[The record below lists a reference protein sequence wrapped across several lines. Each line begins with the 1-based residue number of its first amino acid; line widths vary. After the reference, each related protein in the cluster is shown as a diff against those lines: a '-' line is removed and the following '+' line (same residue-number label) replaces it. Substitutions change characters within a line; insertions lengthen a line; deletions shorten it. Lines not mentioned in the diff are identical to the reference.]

1 MSCEVNPKWINSL
14 NSCNPNLS
22 NSSLIKYSTAFTS
35 WLVMLSMSL
44 ILWASLSLK
53 FVYKSLNSENLLLG
67 K

>member
-14 NSCNPNLS
+14 NSCSPNLS